1 MTAPGLHCCTCAA
14 AVTARGLPGVG
25 SVVVA
30 HRLHGPI
37 ARGVSFPRSGMEPM
51 PLALAGMFLSPG
63 LPGESPVRGFFDD
76 NKSDWCEVTPCFEF

>member
-1 MTAPGLHCCTCAA
+1 
-14 AVTARGLPGVG
+14 
-25 SVVVA
+25 
-30 HRLHGPI
+30 
-37 ARGVSFPRSGMEPM
+37 M